1 MKPNALIFLLIIVT
15 INNPILGQYTNPG
28 KGKIFQSISI
38 ELLGSSINPNAN
50 YQLFIPVNTGRII
63 PLPEIIAGYR
73 IRKQGIDLYSHGYNF
88 SAFFGFGINGY
99 RKNYFSIGLGLGYEK
114 GRISAAYYN
123 RKSDS
128 NMSLVQYT
136 RIRYSKNFNKS
147 RLSLG
152 VSLYYGVKLYE
163 FSSIKSPYWEKEIN
177 NFRSWLLPSFSIGY
191 CFGKKYF
198 QKDKIVTE

>member
-1 MKPNALIFLLIIVT
+1 MVT
-15 INNPILGQYTNPG
+15 INKSVLCQYANPE
-28 KGKIFQSISI
+28 KEKIFHSASL

-50 YQLFIPVNTGRII
+50 YQLFIPANKARLFL
-63 PLPEIIAGYR
+63 LPEIIAGYR

-88 SAFFGFGINGY
+88 SAFFGIGNNGY

-114 GRISAAYYN
+114 GRISAVYFN

-136 RIRYSKNFNKS
+136 RIRYSKNFYKS
-147 RLSLG
+147 RLSFG
-152 VSLYYGVKLYE
+152 VSLYYGIKIYE
-163 FSSIKSPYWEKEIN
+163 FSNIKSPYWEKEIN
-177 NFRSWLLPSFSIGY
+177 NFRSWLLPGFSIGY

-198 QKDKIVTE
+198 QKDKIGAYPLE